1 MFNIK
6 TKLKINLFVF
16 LLSFCVGILI
26 VYLTTPQPEI
36 IIKYPSINN
45 AHRTL
50 YKDNKQ
56 CYNFI
61 PRQVECKN

>member
-1 MFNIK
+1 MLNIK
-6 TKLKINLFVF
+6 TKLKINFFVF
-16 LLSFCVGILI
+16 LLSFCVGILV

-45 AHRTL
+45 AHKSI
-50 YKDNKQ
+50 YKHDDK

-61 PRQVECKN
+61 PRQIECDN